1 MAKQTKPLTPISAI
15 PGPALY
21 EQFQVLFA
29 ATNVPQQVPGFVVPP
44 GASVALYPTTS
55 AGVNAHAAYVGEQP
69 DLLGTS
75 GSRAL
80 PAGADVSIGLAYD
93 NTGSIWVMGT
103 AGDGVLVVVSAP
115 QIG

>member
-29 ATNVPQQVPGFVVPP
+29 TTNVPQQVPAFVVPP
-44 GASVALYPTTS
+44 GASVVLYPTTS
-55 AGVNAHAAYVGEQP
+55 AGVNAHPSFVATDP
-69 DLLGTS
+69 DLIGTT
-75 GSRAL
+75 GGRVL
-80 PAGADVSIGLAYD
+80 PAGADVSIGLAVD
-93 NTGSIWVMGT
+93 NTGVVTVAGT
-103 AGDGVLVVVSAP
+103 AGDGVLIVVSAP